1 MFVKPMELVTLD
13 LFIDEEYLFSYKD
26 HIITRIYLED
36 LEPSTNYKIVMS
48 YPEVIP
54 VQYDLFLE
62 EDSDDLPTFHPSIHN
77 RRMLDTRIFSF
88 RTDKYGD
95 LYLMGEDADNSKPE
109 VEFPMF
115 VST

>member
-13 LFIDEEYLFSYKD
+13 LFIDEEYLFSYMNP
-26 HIITRIYLED
+26 IITRIYLED

-48 YPEVIP
+48 YPGVIP

-95 LYLMGEDADNSKPE
+95 LYLMGEDADKSKPE
-109 VEFPMF
+109 VLFPH
-115 VST
+115 VCK